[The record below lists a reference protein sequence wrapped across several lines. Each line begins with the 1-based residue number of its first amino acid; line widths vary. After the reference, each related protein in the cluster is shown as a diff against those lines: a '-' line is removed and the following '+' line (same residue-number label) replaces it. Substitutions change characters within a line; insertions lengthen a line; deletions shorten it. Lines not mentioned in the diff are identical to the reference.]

1 VALKYKEI
9 LNSMLDYENIFNSQ
23 KVDEKV
29 ESVKKNSKILIKIID
44 LWLEKHTISETELE
58 LLRETIKQL

>member
-1 VALKYKEI
+1 MKSI
-9 LNSMLDYENIFNSQ
+9 LLACAFLIGAQAFSQ

-44 LWLEKHTISETELE
+44 LWLLNHTISETELE